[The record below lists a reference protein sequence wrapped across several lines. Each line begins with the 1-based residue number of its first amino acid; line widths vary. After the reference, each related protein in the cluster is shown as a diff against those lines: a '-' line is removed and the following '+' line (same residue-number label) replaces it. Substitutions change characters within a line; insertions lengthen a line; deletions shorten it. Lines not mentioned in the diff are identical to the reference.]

1 MERLYLASV
10 VLIVLLG
17 KFVASETSTLYV
29 TKAWAAACQSC
40 ILQLKL
46 LIVLHDSVKLSL
58 RSLQIVE
65 LLNQIRAYRQL
76 QLIGVFEHLD
86 EPVAILI

>member
-1 MERLYLASV
+1 MASV

-17 KFVASETSTLYV
+17 FLVAIETSTQYV
-29 TKAWAAACQSC
+29 TQAWAAACQSR

-46 LIVLHDSVKLSL
+46 LIVLHDLVKLSL

-65 LLNQIRAYRQL
+65 LLDKIRANRQL